1 MFNLILQDLRKS
13 KKIAY
18 LLIIYTF
25 ILLYAFQSLGESAF
39 IAIVVAIAYMLMS
52 KACAPD
58 HHNKPETLQ
67 AESQQTPNNSVTRQE
82 DIVGAK
88 YLAIFIYGLFGTAAY
103 LFAVAT
109 FQLMGIA
116 IKISPLD
123 LTSVAIMFFALGT
136 MASLYYPLYFKS
148 GYAKSSKYGIILFS
162 FFFFTPPLILGLVHA
177 EMTPQLGQGLLHWL
191 QVRSPLTI
199 GLALI
204 LLTLLSLTV
213 SYRYSV
219 RVYLKYKV

>member
-58 HHNKPETLQ
+58 HLNKSETLPDKS
-67 AESQQTPNNSVTRQE
+67 EQTLSNSVTRQE

-88 YLAIFIYGLFGTAAY
+88 YFAIFVYGLFGTGAY

-116 IKISPLD
+116 IKISSLD
-123 LTSVAIMFFALGT
+123 FMSIAIMFFALGT

-148 GYAKSSKYGIILFS
+148 GYAKSSKYGIIIFS

-177 EMTPQLGQGLLHWL
+177 EMTPQVGQGLLQWL
-191 QVRSPLTI
+191 QAQSPFTI

-204 LLTLLSLTV
+204 LLTLLILTS

-219 RVYLKYKV
+219 KVYLKYKV